1 MSWMRA
7 TGSPAPA
14 RRSSSLRTLS
24 VNSSGFFPARLSRVM
39 IGVRL
44 PSNTR
49 TSPSS
54 VRSMRGARSR
64 NSGDRYSCH
73 ASSGIVTCESDE
85 MSRYSVMAGF
95 LFLCLP
101 EDDRDAVGPPVLE
114 SDDPDGGCIG
124 IDAQVG
130 QAIEHRVHRHP
141 HLG

>member
-7 TGSPAPA
+7 TGSPAPD

-54 VRSMRGARSR
+54 VLSMRGARSR

-73 ASSGIVTCESDE
+73 ASSGIVTWESDE
-85 MSRYSVMAGF
+85 MRRYSVMAA
-95 LFLCLP
+95 LLLS
-101 EDDRDAVGPPVLE
+101 EDDGDSLSEDDGDSVGTSVLE
-114 SDDPDGGCIG
+114 ADD
-124 IDAQVG
+124 AHVWRVG
-130 QAIEHRVHRHP
+130 
-141 HLG
+141 